1 MVHMTPEQWT
11 AVDDYLTGLVV
22 RPDEVLDS
30 AQRVGDAA
38 GLPPIAVAPN
48 HGKLLHLLARLQGAR
63 SILEVGTLAG
73 YSTIWLA
80 RALPPDGRLITLEVD
95 ERHAAVAGA
104 NLERA
109 SLADRAEIRVGR
121 ALDILPTLGADAPF
135 DLVFVDADKEN
146 NPDYFLW
153 ALRLSREGS
162 LIIIDNVVRRGAI
175 ALAEPDNDD
184 PAVQATRRVLELIAA
199 EPRVSATVIQT
210 VGVKGYDGLAIALVT
225 ADPAS

>member
-1 MVHMTPEQWT
+1 
-11 AVDDYLTGLVV
+11 VV
-22 RPDEVLDS
+22 RPDEALDA
-30 AQRVGDAA
+30 AQHASDTA
-38 GLPPIAVAPN
+38 GLPAIAVAPN

-63 SILEVGTLAG
+63 RILEIGTLAG

-109 SLADRAEIRVGR
+109 GVADRAEIRVGR
-121 ALDILPTLGADAPF
+121 ALDTLPALGADAPF
-135 DLVFVDADKEN
+135 DLVFIDADKEN
-146 NPDYFLW
+146 NPDYFRW

-162 LIIIDNVVRRGAI
+162 LIVVDNVVRRAAI

-184 PAVQATRRVLELIAA
+184 PAVQGTRRVLELIAA
-199 EPRVSATVIQT
+199 EPIVSATVIQT
-210 VGVKGYDGLAIALVT
+210 VGTKGYDGLAIALVT
-225 ADPAS
+225 ADPASGPRS